1 MVKMPMRGSVSFTRV
16 LPCLLSFVAACASDA
31 GTSPTVTPEV
41 TVAKVVGGK
50 TTDPC
55 DWPST
60 VDVEVAAPRTLIHH
74 RVVTTAA
81 HCMQGSTGKVTFT
94 AGKDASGA
102 TIPGSFVLTGKCK
115 AGARGSSGGGTKND
129 WAYCVIPEDD
139 RVNKFQITPPL
150 VGCEADKFLKT
161 GAEAWIVGFGTT
173 GSDGQGYGVKREVK
187 VKVNKVG
194 NGILDVGD
202 VNDGPCHGDSGG
214 PIYMKLTDGTHD
226 WGWRVFGSTSSASGN
241 CDCTC
246 SSIYVNISQH
256 VAAIEK
262 NEMIDV
268 TPCTD
273 ATGAWAPGPDCKD
286 FQSTPQDATGTYP
299 MCTVA
304 TTKDPIESCGASMTL
319 PGAGSGAAGTVAA
332 AGSGGAIAAGG
343 AAGAAGAHAT
353 AGASGAL
360 ASGTAGVAAIGGG
373 AGTSAA
379 GSFGVPFATAGR
391 GTAGAGTAGI
401 GSTINGVNAAGR
413 GAAGATGFGPTQP
426 ALDAPPAKSSGCQV
440 ADPGAS
446 TTSPLALAGLAL
458 TFGFG
463 LHRRRAR
470 R

>member
-1 MVKMPMRGSVSFTRV
+1 VNGCT
-16 LPCLLSFVAACASDA
+16 A
-31 GTSPTVTPEV
+31 
-41 TVAKVVGGK
+41 
-50 TTDPC
+50 
-55 DWPST
+55 
-60 VDVEVAAPRTLIHH
+60 TLIHH

-102 TIPGSFVLTGKCK
+102 TIPGSFSLTGKCT

-129 WAYCVIPEDD
+129 WAYCVIPEDE

-150 VGCEADKFLKT
+150 VGCEADKFLKP

-173 GSDGQGYGVKREVK
+173 GSDGNGYGVKREVA

-202 VNDGPCHGDSGG
+202 RDNGPCHGDSGG
-214 PIYMKLTDGTHD
+214 PIYMRLTDGTHD

-273 ATGAWAPGPDCKD
+273 DSGAWAPGPDCKE

-299 MCTVA
+299 MCSVA

-319 PGAGSGAAGTVAA
+319 PGAGSGAAGTSAA
-332 AGSGGAIAAGG
+332 AGSGGAVAAAG

-353 AGASGAL
+353 AGASGAPVS
-360 ASGTAGVAAIGGG
+360 SGTAGAAAIGGG
-373 AGTSAA
+373 AGSSAA
-379 GSFGVPFATAGR
+379 GSFGVPVVATAGR
-391 GTAGAGTAGI
+391 GTAGVAAGTAGI
-401 GSTINGVNAAGR
+401 GSMINGVNAAGR
-413 GAAGATGFGPTQP
+413 GAAGATALGPTQP
-426 ALDAPPAKSSGCQV
+426 AIAAPPAKSSGCQV
-440 ADPGAS
+440 ANPGAS
-446 TTSPLALAGLAL
+446 TTSPVALAGLAL
-458 TFGFG
+458 GFIFG
-463 LHRRRAR
+463 RRRKRA
-470 R
+470 